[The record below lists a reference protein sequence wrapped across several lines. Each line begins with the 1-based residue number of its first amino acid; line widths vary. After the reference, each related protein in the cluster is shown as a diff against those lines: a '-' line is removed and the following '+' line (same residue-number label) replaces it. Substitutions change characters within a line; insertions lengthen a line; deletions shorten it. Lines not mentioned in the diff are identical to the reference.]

1 MKKILVLY
9 FSQTG
14 QLTEIVKSVLSPVEK
29 SQDISLVFEELRPKR
44 KFPFPWTSQQFC
56 DVFPES
62 FQEIPCELEPF
73 TFNADDNFDLIVLAY
88 TVWYMSPSIPVAA
101 FLQSPEAQKV
111 IKNRPVVTVIGCR
124 NMWLLA
130 QEKVKT
136 RIYDMGGRIA
146 GNIVLMDK
154 AKNLVGIATI
164 AYWMFTG
171 KKDRC
176 LKILPRPGV
185 SETDIKDAERFGH
198 ILLKGLSK
206 DKIDIDQTVLNE
218 HGAICVLPS
227 YIIFEKRILKVFKI
241 WSNFIL
247 QKGGPGD
254 PNRSFRVRLFLY
266 YVLVAIFLI
275 APLATLVSFVA
286 RIVNRKNIKE
296 AVEYFSQNAL
306 KH

>member
-1 MKKILVLY
+1 MRS
-9 FSQTG
+9 FHS
-14 QLTEIVKSVLSPVEK
+14 
-29 SQDISLVFEELRPKR
+29 ELDRR
-44 KFPFPWTSQQFC
+44 
-56 DVFPES
+56 
-62 FQEIPCELEPF
+62 
-73 TFNADDNFDLIVLAY
+73 
-88 TVWYMSPSIPVAA
+88 SIPVTA

-185 SETDIKDAERFGH
+185 SETDIKEAERFGH

-266 YVLVAIFLI
+266 YLLVAIFLI

>member
-1 MKKILVLY
+1 MKKILVVY

-29 SQDISLVFEELRPKR
+29 SQDVSLVFEELRPKK

-73 TFNADDNFDLIVLAY
+73 NFNADDDFDLIVLAY
-88 TVWYMSPSIPVAA
+88 TVWYMSPSIPVTA
-101 FLQSPEAQKV
+101 FLKSSEAQKV
-111 IKNRPVVTVIGCR
+111 IKNRPVVTIIGCR

-136 RIYDMGGRIA
+136 RIYDIGGRVA

-154 AKNLVGIATI
+154 ALNLIGIVTI

-176 LKILPRPGV
+176 LKIFPRPGV
-185 SETDIKDAERFGH
+185 SEKDIKEAKRFGH
-198 ILLKGLSK
+198 IILKELSK
-206 DKIDIDQTVLNE
+206 DKIDMDQTVLNE

-227 YIIFEKRILKVFKI
+227 YIIFEKRIQKIFKI

-247 QKGGPGD
+247 QKGGQGD
-254 PNRSFRVRLFLY
+254 PNRRFRVRLFFY
-266 YVLVAIFLI
+266 YLLVAIFLI
-275 APLATLVSFVA
+275 APLATLVSFIA
-286 RIVNRKNIKE
+286 RIVSRKKIKE
-296 AVEYFSQNAL
+296 AVQYFSQNSL

>member
-1 MKKILVLY
+1 MKKILVVY

-14 QLTEIVKSVLSPVEK
+14 QLAEIVKSVLSPVEK
-29 SQDISLVFEELRPKR
+29 SQNVSLVFEELRPKK

-73 TFNADDNFDLIVLAY
+73 NFNADDNFDLVVLAY
-88 TVWYMSPSIPVAA
+88 TVWYMAPSIPVTA

-185 SETDIKDAERFGH
+185 SDRDIKDAKRFGH

-206 DKIDIDQTVLNE
+206 DKIGIEQKVLNE

-227 YIIFEKRILKVFKI
+227 YIIFEKRILKVFNI
-241 WSNFIL
+241 WSKFIR

-266 YVLVAIFLI
+266 YLLVAIFLI

-286 RIVNRKNIKE
+286 RIVNRKKIKE
-296 AVEYFSQNAL
+296 AVEYFSQNSL

>member
-73 TFNADDNFDLIVLAY
+73 NFNADDNFDLIVLAY

-198 ILLKGLSK
+198 IFLKGLSK

-266 YVLVAIFLI
+266 YLLVAIFLI

-286 RIVNRKNIKE
+286 RIVNRKKIKE
-296 AVEYFSQNAL
+296 AVEYFSQNTL
-306 KH
+306 KR

>member
-1 MKKILVLY
+1 MKKILVVY

-29 SQDISLVFEELRPKR
+29 SQDVSLVFEELRPKR

-73 TFNADDNFDLIVLAY
+73 NFNPDDDFDLIVLAY
-88 TVWYMSPSIPVAA
+88 TVWYMSPSIPVAT

-111 IKNRPVVTVIGCR
+111 IKNRPVVTIIGCR

-146 GNIVLMDK
+146 GNVVLMDK
-154 AKNLVGIATI
+154 ALNLIGIVTI

-176 LKILPRPGV
+176 LKIFPRPGV
-185 SETDIKDAERFGH
+185 SGTDIKEAKRFGH
-198 ILLKGLSK
+198 IILKELSK
-206 DKIDIDQTVLNE
+206 DKIDMDQTVLNE

-227 YIIFEKRILKVFKI
+227 YIIFEKRIQKIFKI

-254 PNRSFRVRLFLY
+254 PNRRFRVRLFFY
-266 YVLVAIFLI
+266 YLLLAIFLI
-275 APLATLVSFVA
+275 APLATLVSFIA
-286 RIVNRKNIKE
+286 RIVSRKKIKA
-296 AVEYFSQNAL
+296 AVEYFSQNSL

>member
-14 QLTEIVKSVLSPVEK
+14 QLTEIVKSVLSPLEK
-29 SQDISLVFEELRPKR
+29 SKDVSLVFEELRPKSQ
-44 KFPFPWTSQQFC
+44 FPFPWTSRQFC

-62 FQEIPCELEPF
+62 FQEIPCELKPF
-73 TFNADDNFDLIVLAY
+73 SFNADDHFDLIVLAY
-88 TVWYMSPSIPVAA
+88 TVWYMSPSIPVTA
-101 FLQSPEAQKV
+101 FLKSPEAQKV
-111 IKNRPVVTVIGCR
+111 IKNRPVVTIIGCR

-176 LKILPRPGV
+176 LKVFPRPGV
-185 SETDIKDAERFGH
+185 SEKDIKEAERFGH
-198 ILLKGLSK
+198 IILKALLK
-206 DKIDIDQTVLNE
+206 DIIDIDQKVLNE
-218 HGAICVLPS
+218 HGAIQVFPS
-227 YIIFEKRILKVFKI
+227 YIIFEKRIQKVFKI

-247 QKGGPGD
+247 EKGGPGD
-254 PNRSFRVRLFLY
+254 PNRKFRVRLFFY
-266 YVLVAIFLI
+266 YLLLAIFLI
-275 APLATLVSFVA
+275 APLATLVSFIA
-286 RIVNRKNIKE
+286 RIVSRKKLKE
-296 AVEYFSQNAL
+296 AVQYFSQNSL

>member
-14 QLTEIVKSVLSPVEK
+14 QLTEIVKSVLSPMEK

-73 TFNADDNFDLIVLAY
+73 NFNADDNFDLIVLAY